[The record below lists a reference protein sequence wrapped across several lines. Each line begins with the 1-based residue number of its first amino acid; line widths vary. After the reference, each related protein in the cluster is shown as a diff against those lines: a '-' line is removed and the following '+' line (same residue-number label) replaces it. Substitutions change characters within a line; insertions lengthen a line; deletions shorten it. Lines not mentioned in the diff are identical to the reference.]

1 MANQYINKVVNGE
14 TGDVLIDLSGDSLLN
29 ASQLA
34 SGVTAHTRSGAPVTG
49 TNTNDMD
56 TSTFNATASQILS
69 GATAGVQGSKVT
81 GTMTN
86 NGNNNVTVTSKSG
99 TSIAAGYYDGSGKAV
114 IDSTSATNL
123 VAGNI
128 RAGITILGIEGEMTG
143 EDTLTVG
150 AASATPTSSQQVIT
164 AASLSYDYIT
174 QVTVAAIPYTETD
187 NQQGGKT
194 VVIAGSA
201 A

>member
-1 MANQYINKVVNGE
+1 MANNQYVNKVVYD
-14 TGDVLIDLSGDSLLN
+14 GDTLIDLTSDTAVATDVLSGKYFH
-29 ASQLA
+29 LA
-34 SGVTAHTRSGAPVTG
+34 SGQRVQGSCTYDS
-49 TNTNDMD
+49 NTTDA
-56 TSTFNATASQILS
+56 NAAAGEILS
-69 GATAGVQGSKVT
+69 GKTAYVNKVKVT
-81 GTMTN
+81 GSMTN
-86 NGNNNVTVTSKSG
+86 NGSNNVTVTSKSG
-99 TSIAAGYYDGSGKAV
+99 TTIPAGYYDGSGKAV

-128 RAGITILGIEGEMTG
+128 KYGVEILGITG
-143 EDTLTVG
+143 ELTPESQITVG

-164 AASLSYDYIT
+164 AASLNYDYIT
-174 QVTVAAIPYTETD
+174 QVTIAAIPYTETD